1 MVPRLSQGLVSAA
14 PSGSLDRE
22 ARQGAEA
29 ANLAAMRYFSLAC
42 LAAAGLLLATAT
54 AQAQDGQGEALP
66 QGNSACP
73 ESRAHIEPKL
83 TTRPEDGALY
93 DTQRQAI
100 DMPIRDV
107 IRAMGGIEAAYVVAA
122 RTRASA
128 EARIAGGAR
137 GPERRFHQ
145 DTILRADAL
154 IAILDCLQSGEGA

>member
-1 MVPRLSQGLVSAA
+1 MRCAGIVFLAA
-14 PSGSLDRE
+14 VGFLLGSL
-22 ARQGAEA
+22 AAEA
-29 ANLAAMRYFSLAC
+29 
-42 LAAAGLLLATAT
+42 
-54 AQAQDGQGEALP
+54 QEGQGKNLP

-73 ESRAHIEPKL
+73 ESRAYIEPQL

-107 IRAMGGIEAAYVVAA
+107 IRAMGGMDAAYVVAE
-122 RTRASA
+122 RTRTSA
-128 EARIAGGAR
+128 KAKLAQGAK
-137 GPERRFHQ
+137 GAERRFHQ

>member
-1 MVPRLSQGLVSAA
+1 MPHLSL
-14 PSGSLDRE
+14 P
-22 ARQGAEA
+22 
-29 ANLAAMRYFSLAC
+29 
-42 LAAAGLLLATAT
+42 LATAAILLLT
-54 AQAQDGQGEALP
+54 VPAQAQDGQGEALP

-73 ESRAHIEPKL
+73 ESRAFLEPDL

-100 DMPIRDV
+100 GMPIRDV
-107 IRAMGGIEAAYVVAA
+107 IRAMGGIEAAYVVAE
-122 RTRASA
+122 RTRADA

-137 GPERRFHQ
+137 GAERRFHQ